1 MSDSVP
7 PVTDQPSGVPAFRGV
22 FPVLVTPFDDRG
34 SVDVASL
41 ERCVE
46 FCLETGADGL
56 VGLVNAGEFTTLT
69 ERERHTIADVVIRTN
84 GGAVPVVLGVSGT
97 SAEIAIGYAEDAYAL
112 GADAVVAM
120 PPYMRAADAPD
131 LIRYFR
137 GVAEAA
143 AVPVFI
149 QTYHRYPATALSVD
163 VIAELAASVDGVDY
177 VKEETLPAGQRISQL
192 LARAGALRGV
202 MGGFAGR
209 FVIDEYLRGSCG
221 TMPACEVL
229 DVHVAIWRALEAGDL
244 EAARDLHT
252 RALPLLNI
260 EYLYGPAIYKEV
272 LRLRGVIT
280 GSTVRDPGAARL
292 DARDRDELD
301 AILGRMQDMFVTRP
315 PMTKAGLTEVAIS

>member
-1 MSDSVP
+1 VP
-7 PVTDQPSGVPAFRGV
+7 PVTVQPSGVPAFRGV

-34 SVDVASL
+34 AVDVASL

-69 ERERHTIADVVIRTN
+69 ERERRTIAEVVVRTN

-97 SAEIAIGYAEDAYAL
+97 SAEIAIGYAEDAYAA

-120 PPYMRAADAPD
+120 PPYMRAADTPD
-131 LIRYFR
+131 VIRYFR

-143 AVPVFI
+143 SVPVFI

-163 VIAELAASVDGVDY
+163 VIAELAASVEGVDY

-192 LARAGALRGV
+192 LARAGASLQGV

-272 LRLRGVIT
+272 LRLRGVIA
-280 GSTVRDPGAARL
+280 GSAVRDPGAARL
-292 DARDRDELD
+292 DARDRDELG

-315 PMTKAGLTEVAIS
+315 PITNARSPEVALS

>member
-1 MSDSVP
+1 MP
-7 PVTDQPSGVPAFRGV
+7 NVTAQPSGVSAFRGV
-22 FPVLVTPFDDRG
+22 FPVLVTPFNDRG
-34 SVDVASL
+34 AVDVASL

-56 VGLVNAGEFTTLT
+56 VGLSTPASSPRSRR
-69 ERERHTIADVVIRTN
+69 RERRTIADVVIRTN

-97 SAEIAIGYAEDAYAL
+97 SAEIAIGYAEDARLA

-120 PPYMRAADAPD
+120 PPYMRAAAVPD
-131 LIRYFR
+131 LITYFR

-149 QTYHRYPATALSVD
+149 QTYHRYPATALPVD

-192 LARAGALRGV
+192 LAVAGASLQGV

-221 TMPACEVL
+221 TMPACEIL
-229 DVHVAIWRALEAGDL
+229 DVHVAIWRALEAGNL
-244 EAARDLHT
+244 EVARDLHT

-272 LRLRGVIT
+272 LRLRGVIA
-280 GSTVRDPGAARL
+280 GSAVRDPGAARL

-301 AILGRMQDMFVTRP
+301 VILARMDDMFVTKP
-315 PMTKAGLTEVAIS
+315 PFTKAGSAEVAIP

>member
-1 MSDSVP
+1 MTS
-7 PVTDQPSGVPAFRGV
+7 QPSGVSAFRGV

-34 SVDVASL
+34 AVDAASL

-46 FCLETGADGL
+46 FCLETGASGL

-69 ERERHTIADVVIRTN
+69 ESERRTIADVVIRTN
-84 GGAVPVVLGVSGT
+84 AGTVPVVLGVSGT
-97 SAEIAIGYAEDAYAL
+97 SSEIAIGYAKDARAA

-120 PPYMRAADAPD
+120 PPYMRAAEVPD
-131 LIRYFR
+131 LIKYFR

-149 QTYHRYPATALSVD
+149 QTYHRYPATALPID
-163 VIAELAASVDGVDY
+163 VIVELAASVDGVEY

-192 LARAGALRGV
+192 LAQGGASLQGV

-221 TMPACEVL
+221 TMPACEIL
-229 DVHVAIWRALEAGDL
+229 DVHVAIWRALETGNL

-272 LRLRGVIT
+272 LRLRGVIA
-280 GSTVRDPGAARL
+280 GSAVRDPGAARL

-315 PMTKAGLTEVAIS
+315 PITKAGAAEVAVS

>member
-1 MSDSVP
+1 M
-7 PVTDQPSGVPAFRGV
+7 TAQPSGVSAFRGV
-22 FPVLVTPFDDRG
+22 FPVLVTPFDDG
-34 SVDVASL
+34 GAVDLGSL

-56 VGLVNAGEFTTLT
+56 VALVNAGEFTTLT
-69 ERERHTIADVVIRTN
+69 DDERRTISEVVVRTAA
-84 GGAVPVVLGVSGT
+84 GAVPVVIGVSGT
-97 SAEIAIGYAEDAYAL
+97 STEIARNYAKDARSV

-120 PPYMRAADAPD
+120 PPYMRAAERAD
-131 LIRYFR
+131 LTTYFR
-137 GVAEAA
+137 GVADAA
-143 AVPVFI
+143 GVPVFI

-177 VKEETLPAGQRISQL
+177 VKEETLPAGQRISHL
-192 LARAGALRGV
+192 IDRAGASLRGV

-229 DVHVAIWRALEAGDL
+229 DVHVAIWRALEAGDVEL
-244 EAARDLHT
+244 ARDLHT

-272 LRLRGVIT
+272 LRLRGVIA
-280 GSTVRDPGAARL
+280 GSAIRDPGAARL
-292 DARDRDELD
+292 DARDREELD
-301 AILGRMQDMFVTRP
+301 AILDRMQDMFVLRP
-315 PMTKAGLTEVAIS
+315 PVTASRAAEVALP